1 MLGQGNKLAAFSSVR
16 SDAHRTSAWPL
27 ALATICLV
35 VYASLYPFTDWRDQE
50 LSPFVFLTEPW
61 PRYWTGFDVGI
72 NVLGYAPLGFLLSL
86 SALRSG
92 RAAHAVSLAA
102 CSAALLS
109 LAMETLQSYLPSR
122 VPSNVDFALNVSGAW
137 VGAVSA
143 SWLEKMGVLQRWS
156 DFRARWFEA
165 DARGALVLLALWPL
179 ALLFPVSVP
188 LGLGQVVERLEL
200 ALAQALGDSPF
211 LEWLPVR
218 DIELQ
223 PMVPGAQVIA
233 VALGGLIPCLLG
245 YGVIRGWAH
254 RSILLLLLLPCGLL
268 FTALSAALSYGPVH
282 AWAWF
287 DAPVRAGFLGACML
301 ALLTLWVPARA
312 AAALALLALTVQL
325 AMLNQAS
332 AGPYLAQTLQVWE
345 QGRFIRFHGLAQWL
359 GWVWP
364 FAALAYVLLRLSRPE
379 GAPDGHH
386 RKIRA

>member
-1 MLGQGNKLAAFSSVR
+1 VNPVT
-16 SDAHRTSAWPL
+16 HRTTAWPL
-27 ALATICLV
+27 ALATLCLV
-35 VYASLYPFTDWRDQE
+35 VYASLYPFADWRDQG
-50 LSPFVFLTEPW
+50 LSPFAFLSAPW
-61 PRYWTGFDVGI
+61 PRYWTGFDVGT
-72 NVLGYAPLGFLLSL
+72 NLLGYAPLGFLLSL

-102 CSAALLS
+102 GAAALLS
-109 LAMETLQSYLPSR
+109 LGLETLQSYLPSR
-122 VPSNVDFALNVSGAW
+122 VPSVVDFSLNSAGAW
-137 VGAVSA
+137 LGALSA
-143 SWLEKMGVLQRWS
+143 SRLEKMGVLQRWS
-156 DFRARWFEA
+156 DFRARWFENN
-165 DARGALVLLALWPL
+165 ARGALVLLALWPL

-188 LGLGQVVERLEL
+188 MGLGQVVERLEL
-200 ALAQALGDSPF
+200 ALASALGESPF

-233 VALGGLIPCLLG
+233 VALGGLIPCLIG
-245 YGVIRGWAH
+245 YGVIRGWTH
-254 RSILLLLLLPCGLL
+254 RSIFLFWLLPGGML

-287 DAPVRAGFLGACML
+287 DAPVRAGFLGACLL
-301 ALLTLWVPARA
+301 ALLTLWVPPRA
-312 AAALALLALTVQL
+312 ATALALLALTVQL

-332 AGPYLAQTLQVWE
+332 ASPYLAQTLQVWE

-359 GWVWP
+359 GWLWP
-364 FAALAYVLLRLSRPE
+364 FAALVYVLLRLSRPE

>member
-1 MLGQGNKLAAFSSVR
+1 MRTDF
-16 SDAHRTSAWPL
+16 HRTSAWPL
-27 ALATICLV
+27 ALATLCLV
-35 VYASLYPFTDWRDQE
+35 VYASLYPFSDWRDQG
-50 LSPFVFLTEPW
+50 LSPFVFLTQPW

-72 NVLGYAPLGFLLSL
+72 NLLGYAPLGFLLSL

-92 RAAHAVSLAA
+92 RAAHAISLAA
-102 CSAALLS
+102 CAAALLS

-122 VPSNVDFALNVSGAW
+122 VPSNVDFALNAAGAW

-143 SWLEKMGVLQRWS
+143 SRLEKMGVLQRWS
-156 DFRARWFEA
+156 DFRSRWF
-165 DARGALVLLALWPL
+165 DVNARGALVLLALWPP

-200 ALAQALGDSPF
+200 ALAQALGDSLF

-287 DAPVRAGFLGACML
+287 DAPVRAGFLGACLL
-301 ALLTLWVPARA
+301 ALLTLWVPTRA

-359 GWVWP
+359 GWLWP
-364 FAALAYVLLRLSRPE
+364 FAALVYVLLRLSRSE
-379 GAPDGHH
+379 GLWAGKNVKSVHDL
-386 RKIRA
+386 R